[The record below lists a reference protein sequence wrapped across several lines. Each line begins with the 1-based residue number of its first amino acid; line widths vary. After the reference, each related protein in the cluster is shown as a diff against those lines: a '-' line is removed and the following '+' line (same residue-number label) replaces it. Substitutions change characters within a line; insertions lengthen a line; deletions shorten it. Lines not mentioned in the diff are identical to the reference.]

1 MFFQIQNLQ
10 EWKDDAELKARVM
23 AHKAFLVWPANG
35 EGKDKRATSMAIK
48 LNKLILKPLVG
59 RADIEP
65 KLGGVPV
72 LQPLLQSLVSAW
84 SVSLHENL
92 ATFGHNTFT

>member
-1 MFFQIQNLQ
+1 MQ
-10 EWKDDAELKARVM
+10 EWKANAELKARVM
-23 AHKAFLVWPANG
+23 ANKAFLIWPANG
-35 EGKDKRATSMAIK
+35 EGKDKRPTSMAIK

-72 LQPLLQSLVSAW
+72 LQPLLESLKSAW
-84 SVSLHENL
+84 SVSLHEDL
-92 ATFGHNTFT
+92 ATFGHNSFTHLFNNFQ